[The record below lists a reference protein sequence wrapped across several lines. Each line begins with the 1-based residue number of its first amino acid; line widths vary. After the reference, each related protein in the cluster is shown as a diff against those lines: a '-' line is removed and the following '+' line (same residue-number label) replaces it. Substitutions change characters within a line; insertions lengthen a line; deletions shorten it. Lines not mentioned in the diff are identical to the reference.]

1 MKELSKEEKQEKIAK
16 NVARIIDEDT
26 SLTFINLGVGI
37 PTMVSNYVSRSDIY
51 LMAENGM
58 LGVGP
63 IATGDDINPDLIN
76 AGRQPVLET
85 KGCSYMDS
93 AEGFGMI
100 RGGHIDATVLGAL
113 EVDQN
118 ADVANWIVPSGKQ
131 LGVGGAMDLVGG
143 ARKVIIAMT
152 HTSKT
157 GPKLVKRCSLPLTA
171 KSSASIVVT
180 EYAVFFFENGKVT
193 LKKIASDIT
202 TEELARITDIEYVV
216 SEQLGTMVN
225 NRS

>member
-1 MKELSKEEKQEKIAK
+1 
-16 NVARIIDEDT
+16 
-26 SLTFINLGVGI
+26 
-37 PTMVSNYVSRSDIY
+37 
-51 LMAENGM
+51 M

-216 SEQLGTMVN
+216 SEQLGTMAE
-225 NRS
+225 

>member
-37 PTMVSNYVSRSDIY
+37 PTMGSNYVSRSDIY

-216 SEQLGTMVN
+216 SEQLGTMAE
-225 NRS
+225 